1 MKIEEH
7 LTAASGRAL
16 AAPAAPD
23 TLTEHYRIM
32 CRIRMFEEKI
42 IDLKLAGL
50 VAGSVHPCNGQEAI
64 SVGAVSVLD
73 LRCDVVFAT
82 YRGHGWAIACGSELP
97 GLFGELLGRSTGV
110 NGGRGGSAYLSDPAR
125 GFYGENSIVGGG
137 VPHAVGAG
145 LASRYDGSGRVSLAV
160 CGDGALNQGAVH
172 EAMNMA
178 GAMRLPVVFLIESNR
193 YSELTP
199 TATMVGNRNL
209 FERATGYGFPGLRID
224 GNDSIA
230 VADAVAWATERARD
244 DLGPTLL
251 EAMTERLT
259 GHYVGDPEHYRPA
272 GEVAAAAVREPLVVA
287 RRQLADAGVDA
298 ASLDEIVAGER
309 ALIEV
314 SAVEALA
321 APVADPATVLE
332 WLYAS

>member
-1 MKIEEH
+1 
-7 LTAASGRAL
+7 
-16 AAPAAPD
+16 
-23 TLTEHYRIM
+23 
-32 CRIRMFEEKI
+32 
-42 IDLKLAGL
+42 
-50 VAGSVHPCNGQEAI
+50 
-64 SVGAVSVLD
+64 
-73 LRCDVVFAT
+73 
-82 YRGHGWAIACGSELP
+82 
-97 GLFGELLGRSTGV
+97 
-110 NGGRGGSAYLSDPAR
+110 
-125 GFYGENSIVGGG
+125 
-137 VPHAVGAG
+137 
-145 LASRYDGSGRVSLAV
+145 
-160 CGDGALNQGAVH
+160 
-172 EAMNMA
+172 
-178 GAMRLPVVFLIESNR
+178 LPVVFLIESNR